1 MAAKGSIM
9 ITDKDDKKN
18 GSAQTGISETKTTK
32 PSETKPSETKPSE
45 AVKTPP
51 LPVQTN
57 DDPRGHVG
65 ARDEQVDHTLT
76 PPAPEESVKK
86 VSN

>member
-1 MAAKGSIM
+1 M

-18 GSAQTGISETKTTK
+18 GSAQTGISETKT
-32 PSETKPSETKPSE
+32 TKPSETKPSE

>member
-1 MAAKGSIM
+1 M
-9 ITDKDDKKN
+9 ITGKNTDKNTKKV
-18 GSAQTGISETKTTK
+18 SATQVEIPNTKTTDAD
-32 PSETKPSETKPSE
+32 EV
-45 AVKTPP
+45 AANPP

-65 ARDEQVDHTLT
+65 AQDEQVDHTLT
-76 PPAPEESVKK
+76 PPAPAESVEK

>member
-1 MAAKGSIM
+1 M
-9 ITDKDDKKN
+9 ITGKNEVKDSN
-18 GSAQTGISETKTTK
+18 LQAG
-32 PSETKPSETKPSE
+32 PSETKITEAGKVET
-45 AVKTPP
+45 TPP

-65 ARDEQVDHTLT
+65 AQDQQVDHTLT
-76 PPAPEESVKK
+76 PPAPEESVEK

>member
-1 MAAKGSIM
+1 M
-9 ITDKDDKKN
+9 TDKKMDKEMKKN
-18 GSAQTGISETKTTK
+18 TDQQDGVSDSNVSDSNVSDSKKVNSNVET
-32 PSETKPSETKPSE
+32 
-45 AVKTPP
+45 TPP

-65 ARDEQVDHTLT
+65 AQDQQVDHTLT
-76 PPAPEESVKK
+76 PPAPEESVEK

>member
-1 MAAKGSIM
+1 MMTDRNTGKNTKKVSAAQVEIP
-9 ITDKDDKKN
+9 
-18 GSAQTGISETKTTK
+18 ETKTTDAGK
-32 PSETKPSETKPSE
+32 VATI
-45 AVKTPP
+45 PP

-65 ARDEQVDHTLT
+65 AQDEQVDHTLT
-76 PPAPEESVKK
+76 PPAPEESVEK

>member
-1 MAAKGSIM
+1 MTIGKEEVNDSNIEV
-9 ITDKDDKKN
+9 DP
-18 GSAQTGISETKTTK
+18 SVAQTTQADKVET
-32 PSETKPSETKPSE
+32 
-45 AVKTPP
+45 TPP

-65 ARDEQVDHTLT
+65 AQDEQVDHTLT
-76 PPAPEESVKK
+76 PPAPEESVEK

>member
-1 MAAKGSIM
+1 M
-9 ITDKDDKKN
+9 ITDKDEKKHSN
-18 GSAQTGISETKTTK
+18 AQASVPETKTT
-32 PSETKPSETKPSE
+32 ETSK
-45 AVKTPP
+45 VQITPP

-76 PPAPEESVKK
+76 PPAPEESVEK

>member
-1 MAAKGSIM
+1 M
-9 ITDKDDKKN
+9 ITDKDDKQNSTSRATVPEKTSN
-18 GSAQTGISETKTTK
+18 GANETAQ
-32 PSETKPSETKPSE
+32 
-45 AVKTPP
+45 TPP

-65 ARDEQVDHTLT
+65 AQDQQVDHTLT
-76 PPAPEESVKK
+76 PPAPKESVEK